1 MELDLGTVKYRI
13 AILNDRVNLPSAGPM
28 KRENH
33 LQTRGMELGRKGIFS
48 VVQNGQVSIL
58 FLCKKL
64 ILGVFL
70 SRQYGGTRSSYST
83 KCIPDQ
89 DMASTVV
96 ASPLY
101 RKAWP
106 YARELP
112 SSLLQH
118 PVKPRS
124 LFLLLPYI
132 WMSYSEPGYAPMA
145 MASTLHRNHRKT
157 THLRENHLLVLEK
170 YPTTYNTRN
179 SLH

>member
-1 MELDLGTVKYRI
+1 MLESTYPVLGQ
-13 AILNDRVNLPSAGPM
+13 M
-28 KRENH
+28 KNR

-70 SRQYGGTRSSYST
+70 SRQYDGTRSSYST

-124 LFLLLPYI
+124 L
-132 WMSYSEPGYAPMA
+132 SYSYYNPTSEWATVSLA
-145 MASTLHRNHRKT
+145 TLQWRWQARSIEITARRHISAKIIC
-157 THLRENHLLVLEK
+157 
-170 YPTTYNTRN
+170 
-179 SLH
+179 